1 MYNVLSSDQDNL
13 NIYISQLLYYY
24 FYQDLVMI
32 GVIVVTHH
40 LHMNPDN
47 LATPVAA
54 SIGDV
59 VSISLLAQISSA
71 FFYIHGEYSTMV
83 NWSSAIWSSVAVSR
97 LYLWSFTFVS
107 CCWVEIGKQDM

>member
-1 MYNVLSSDQDNL
+1 
-13 NIYISQLLYYY
+13 
-24 FYQDLVMI
+24 MI

-59 VSISLLAQISSA
+59 VSISLLAQIASA
-71 FFYIHGEYSTMV
+71 FFHIHGE
-83 NWSSAIWSSVAVSR
+83 
-97 LYLWSFTFVS
+97 
-107 CCWVEIGKQDM
+107 